1 MENTGSQ
8 RNAACPGQKSHQFVP
23 SAADSCWKRKHSAIA
38 AVLHLI
44 KWAVKYWVTRQRN
57 EETDRTPDSA
67 SEAFQLPQST
77 CWEHG
82 QPAAPPKASEA
93 SEGWNASWQCP
104 HLSLSPPF
112 FHVCCLGDKTDGSS
126 FIALMAWLWCL
137 AVDALVYSRG
147 NKPRITPGALQ
158 SPSLHR
164 ISPEE
169 EPIRPGFSQFC
180 CALNTASVFKY
191 YGAFLCS
198 IYLMHAMLKD
208 YCKT

>member
-1 MENTGSQ
+1 M
-8 RNAACPGQKSHQFVP
+8 
-23 SAADSCWKRKHSAIA
+23 
-38 AVLHLI
+38 
-44 KWAVKYWVTRQRN
+44 KYWVTRQRN
-57 EETDRTPDSA
+57 EETDRTPDTA
-67 SEAFQLPQST
+67 SEAFRLPQST

-158 SPSLHR
+158 SPSLHG

-198 IYLMHAMLKD
+198 IYLMHAHAERLLQKLILFQRIYLD
-208 YCKT
+208 NDRICLDTSTFSWHYKPRTTSTK

>member
-1 MENTGSQ
+1 MLGA
-8 RNAACPGQKSHQFVP
+8 RAACSTAEGLRGLRGLKRLLAVP
-23 SAADSCWKRKHSAIA
+23 PPLS
-38 AVLHLI
+38 
-44 KWAVKYWVTRQRN
+44 VT
-57 EETDRTPDSA
+57 
-67 SEAFQLPQST
+67 
-77 CWEHG
+77 
-82 QPAAPPKASEA
+82 
-93 SEGWNASWQCP
+93 
-104 HLSLSPPF
+104 PF

-158 SPSLHR
+158 SPSLHG

-198 IYLMHAMLKD
+198 IYLMHAHAETITKTNSVSKD
-208 YCKT
+208 ISR